1 MSAMKKKDVV
11 KKEKRKT
18 HAETLEENANDI
30 IDLLENGNS
39 YDDIKRKYGVNYES
53 ITHFIT
59 ASVYSARAREA
70 QKNSAQKYAQ
80 LALEAIKDLKAGQ
93 DKAEITKQRELAH
106 HYRWLAKVKAP
117 REFNE
122 NRVEQA
128 DAASQMPAITI
139 NLTK

>member
-1 MSAMKKKDVV
+1 MM
-11 KKEKRKT
+11 KKEKVKKKT
-18 HAETLEENANDI
+18 HAEN
-30 IDLLENGNS
+30 LLENAEVIIEMLESGSS
-39 YDDIKRKYGVNYES
+39 YDDIKSKYGVNYES
-53 ITHFIT
+53 ITFFIT
-59 ASVYSARAREA
+59 TSVYSARAREA

-106 HYRWLAKVKAP
+106 HYRWLAKVKSP

-122 NRVEQA
+122 NRVEPT
-128 DAASQMPAITI
+128 DATNQMPAITI